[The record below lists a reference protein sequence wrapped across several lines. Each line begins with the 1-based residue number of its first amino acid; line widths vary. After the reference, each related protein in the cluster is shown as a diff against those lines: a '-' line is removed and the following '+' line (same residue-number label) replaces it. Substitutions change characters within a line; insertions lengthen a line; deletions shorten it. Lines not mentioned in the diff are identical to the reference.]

1 MNEASV
7 PGSRMSRIPEE
18 TADSEARIS
27 AAARR
32 VIQEVDESQV
42 TDNSLEAWRTRA
54 EQVVCRT
61 LVL

>member
-1 MNEASV
+1 
-7 PGSRMSRIPEE
+7 MSGIPEE

-32 VIQEVDESQV
+32 VIQEVDEGQV
-42 TDNSLEAWRTRA
+42 TDDSLEAWKTRA
-54 EQVVCRT
+54 EQVVNKI